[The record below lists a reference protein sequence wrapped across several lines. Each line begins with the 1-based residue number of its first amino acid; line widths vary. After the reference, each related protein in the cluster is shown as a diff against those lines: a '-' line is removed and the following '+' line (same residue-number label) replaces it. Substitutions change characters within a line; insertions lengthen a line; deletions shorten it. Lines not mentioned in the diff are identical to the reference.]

1 MKGSPFEWSVTDCS
15 SLVKVETFGRYGI
28 LYFIRIFAA
37 AAPPPPPLPLSPPAT
52 RRAALN
58 EQPGVLQDMNAERL
72 KVFASLVAEMLR
84 HLRARRATKA
94 RLLREALIKYVAACG
109 GWCRAFPSSENG
121 DVAIPFHFN
130 LDEKEDYWILERFR
144 FSRADI
150 DRVRRLLGIPDI
162 VITHNRD
169 RCPGLW
175 AFCMLLY
182 KLSWPRL
189 MCDFRDT
196 FGGTKQRCGRIVN
209 HVAVFLYLRFSAKMS
224 SLDRERYNDDY
235 ILRLC
240 EAGFQKNGVMENIWG
255 FIDATIR
262 PCARPVRFQKV
273 VYNGKNKVHSIK
285 FQTVVTWDGMIA
297 HVAGPWPGARHDSG
311 IFNESSLPQV
321 LSSLPFISHDRL
333 HRPLAVALYAD
344 EGYALSNR
352 VFIPYPDGRVDALH
366 QAFNQKMSQSRIT
379 VEWGYHTILRSWAAL
394 DFKRNLKLFKSPIA
408 AYYVVAALL
417 TNVQSCLNTYNDITL
432 YTGMNTP
439 TVEEYLRTL
448 ASD

>member
-1 MKGSPFEWSVTDCS
+1 MNSE
-15 SLVKVETFGRYGI
+15 SLKVVAS
-28 LYFIRIFAA
+28 LAA
-37 AAPPPPPLPLSPPAT
+37 QLLQFSRV
-52 RRAALN
+52 RRAA
-58 EQPGVLQDMNAERL
+58 
-72 KVFASLVAEMLR
+72 
-84 HLRARRATKA
+84 RAQR
-94 RLLREALIKYVAACG
+94 LREWLIKYVAACG

-130 LDEKEDYWILERFR
+130 LDEKEDYWIAQRLR
-144 FSRADI
+144 FSRLDI

-162 VITHNRD
+162 VVTNNRD

-175 AFCMLLY
+175 AFCMLLF

-189 MCDFRDT
+189 MSDLRDV

-209 HVAVFLYLRFSAKMS
+209 HVAVFLYVRFSDKMS
-224 SLDRERYNDDY
+224 TLDRERYNDDY

-240 EAGFQKNGVMENIWG
+240 DAGFQKNGIMENIWG
-255 FIDATIR
+255 FLDATIR

-273 VYNGKNKVHSIK
+273 VYNGKNRVHSIK
-285 FQTVVTWDGMIA
+285 FQTVVSWDGMIA

-311 IFNESSLPQV
+311 IFAESGLPQV
-321 LSSLPFISHDRL
+321 LSSLPRISHDRL
-333 HRPLAVALYAD
+333 HRPLPVALYAD

-352 VFIPYPDGRVDALH
+352 VFIPYPDGRLDALH

-379 VEWGYHTILRSWAAL
+379 VEWAYHTILRSWPAL

-432 YTGMNTP
+432 YAGTHTP

-448 ASD
+448 ASDSQ